1 MIARIHPAP
10 LAGTVP
16 AIASKSMAH
25 RMIIAAALADAPTHV
40 ICDTTCE
47 DIEATAR
54 CLRALGARVERDGGS
69 YAIEPVLKGSAVQ
82 GAVLDCGESGSTL
95 RFMIPV
101 ACALGADATFTGA
114 RRLGERPIAPLTD
127 ELIAG
132 GCEVDGVGSF
142 PLAVSGSL
150 RPGRFELPGDV
161 SSQYIS
167 GLLLATAVMDRPSEI
182 RVSGAIESRPYVNL
196 TLKVLDMFGV
206 PNEAISGQAPDG
218 SRLTVFRV
226 QGGGFRSP
234 GQVAV
239 EGDWSNAAFWL
250 CAGAL
255 GDSPVTV
262 EGLDL
267 ASPQGDR
274 TILAALSR
282 FGARIVRSTGSATV
296 VPERLS
302 GFDLDARD
310 VPDLVPVIA
319 AVASCAEGTTR
330 IRNCG
335 RLRLKESDRLQTT
348 TETLRTLGASIEVS
362 GDDLVIEGRER
373 LAGGSVASH
382 NDHRIAMMAAVAA
395 TRCKRPV
402 EIRGAEA
409 VAKSY
414 PDFFD
419 HYRLLGG
426 SVETLEG

>member
-1 MIARIHPAP
+1 M
-10 LAGTVP
+10 
-16 AIASKSMAH
+16 
-25 RMIIAAALADAPTHV
+25 
-40 ICDTTCE
+40 
-47 DIEATAR
+47 
-54 CLRALGARVERDGGS
+54 
-69 YAIEPVLKGSAVQ
+69 
-82 GAVLDCGESGSTL
+82 
-95 RFMIPV
+95 
-101 ACALGADATFTGA
+101 
-114 RRLGERPIAPLTD
+114 
-127 ELIAG
+127 
-132 GCEVDGVGSF
+132 
-142 PLAVSGSL
+142 
-150 RPGRFELPGDV
+150 RFELPGDV

-167 GLLLATAVMDRPSEI
+167 GLLLACSVMDRPSEI
-182 RVSGAIESRPYVNL
+182 WVSGAIESRPYVNL

-206 PNEAISGQAPDG
+206 PSEAISGQAPDG
-218 SRLTVFRV
+218 GRLTVFRV

-234 GQVAV
+234 GRVAV

-255 GDSPVTV
+255 GGSPITV
-262 EGLDL
+262 DGLDL

-274 TILAALSR
+274 TILGALSR

-296 VPERLS
+296 VPERLV

-319 AVASCAEGTTR
+319 AVASCAEGATR

-348 TETLRTLGASIEVS
+348 TETLRALGASIEIS
-362 GDDLVIEGRER
+362 GDDLLIEGRER

-382 NDHRIAMMAAVAA
+382 NDHRITMMAAVAA
-395 TRCKRPV
+395 TRCERPV

-414 PDFFD
+414 PAFFD

>member
-1 MIARIHPAP
+1 MDLILHPRP
-10 LAGTVP
+10 LAGTVA
-16 AIASKSMAH
+16 AIPSKSWAH
-25 RMIIAAALADAPTHV
+25 RLLLGAALSGEPTLLS
-40 ICDTTCE
+40 CGPLSR
-47 DIEATAR
+47 DIQATMS
-54 CLRALGARVERDGGS
+54 CLSALGAELTYQNDT
-69 YAIEPVLKGSAVQ
+69 VLVHPGRLP
-82 GAVLDCGESGSTL
+82 GCCRLPCGESGSTL
-95 RFMIPV
+95 RLLLPV
-101 ACALGADATFTGA
+101 VAALGIHAGFFMEG
-114 RRLGERPIAPLTD
+114 RLPSRPLAPLGR
-127 ELIAG
+127 ELEAH
-132 GCEVDGVGSF
+132 GVRLSRPEPGFLQCRGKLEPGSF
-142 PLAVSGSL
+142 
-150 RPGRFELPGDV
+150 RLPGNV
-161 SSQYIS
+161 SSQFIS
-167 GLLLATAVMDRPSEI
+167 GLLFALPLLDR
-182 RVSGAIESRPYVNL
+182 ES
-196 TLKVLDMFGV
+196 T
-206 PNEAISGQAPDG
+206 
-218 SRLTVFRV
+218 LTVTGPVESGPYLKMTLAALELFGIHPTVR
-226 QGGGFRSP
+226 GAAYFLSPASYRSP
-234 GQVAV
+234 GQVHV

-330 IRNCG
+330 IHNCG
-335 RLRLKESDRLQTT
+335 RLRLKESDRLETT

-395 TRCKRPV
+395 TRCERPV